1 MVGFGVNKLA
11 RASFPLVMAVIL
23 MGSLSSLAQ
32 DAAADSVDADSYAS
46 TVFAAAR
53 PWLLVATRD
62 GTQVYRSEIEGSP
75 YFAIK
80 AITLIKSD
88 VESVVG
94 AFDGKHAQKNGCSPW
109 RKMCK
114 TSRVLSKPT
123 ALSSYVYSVLD
134 MPWPL
139 SDRDIVARSQL
150 TIDGERGVVTLDIVS
165 DASHYP
171 LQDHIRADANIRYV
185 FRRLEGHLT
194 EVIYTNHTNLN
205 GGVPASLFN
214 SQVVSSTAKEMS
226 ALKRFVES

>member
-1 MVGFGVNKLA
+1 
-11 RASFPLVMAVIL
+11 
-23 MGSLSSLAQ
+23 
-32 DAAADSVDADSYAS
+32 
-46 TVFAAAR
+46 
-53 PWLLVATRD
+53 
-62 GTQVYRSEIEGSP
+62 
-75 YFAIK
+75 
-80 AITLIKSD
+80 
-88 VESVVG
+88 
-94 AFDGKHAQKNGCSPW
+94 
-109 RKMCK
+109 
-114 TSRVLSKPT
+114 
-123 ALSSYVYSVLD
+123 

-150 TIDGERGVVTLDIVS
+150 TIDGEGGVVILDIVS

-194 EVIYTNHTNLN
+194 EVIYINHTNLN

>member
-23 MGSLSSLAQ
+23 TGSLSSLAQ
-32 DAAADSVDADSYAS
+32 DAAPDSVDAHSHAS

-53 PWLLVATRD
+53 PWLLVATQD
-62 GTQVYRSEIEGSP
+62 ETQVYRSEIEGSP

-94 AFDGKHAQKNGCSPW
+94 AFDGKHAQKNGCS
-109 RKMCK
+109 
-114 TSRVLSKPT
+114 
-123 ALSSYVYSVLD
+123 LSSYVYSVLD

-150 TIDGERGVVTLDIVS
+150 TIDGEGGVVILDIVS

-194 EVIYTNHTNLN
+194 EVIYINHTNLN

-226 ALKRFVES
+226 ALKSFVES